1 MRETYETEK
10 HIYIIMEQVS
20 GGELFE
26 HIKTYELEEREIAL
40 IMYQLIEAIKYIQ
53 ASGVVHR
60 DLKSENILIEKDPR
74 TEEVT

>member
-10 HIYIIMEQVS
+10 YMYIIMEQVS

-26 HIKTYELEEREIAL
+26 HIKTYEPEEQEIAL
-40 IMYQLIEAIKYIQ
+40 IMFQLVEAIQYLQ
-53 ASGVVHR
+53 TSGIVHR
-60 DLKSENILIEKDPR
+60 DLKPENILILKDLR